1 MTDRSK
7 PWHGVMVAT
16 ALPLREDLTV
26 DYDGY
31 ADHCRWLVD
40 NGCDGVVPNG
50 SPSA

>member
-31 ADHCRWLVD
+31 ADHCRWLAKTY
-40 NGCDGVVPNG
+40 N
-50 SPSA
+50 